1 MKAKWDILPA
11 VGGLRNNLPSSSA
24 KAGFH
29 SRVFSFLMI
38 DHREQDKFEA
48 NTSDFRIIACG
59 NIDKLYVWSFASISQ
74 VNKRYKNLKKSSHLK
89 GILQY
94 DPFTVF

>member
-1 MKAKWDILPA
+1 MQAKWDILPA

-59 NIDKLYVWSFASISQ
+59 NDTFGPFFYQSGEQKIQKLKEIISFKGYPAVRSIDRF
-74 VNKRYKNLKKSSHLK
+74 
-89 GILQY
+89 
-94 DPFTVF
+94 